1 MSNRKMAS
9 KIEASKSLKHF
20 DGEGDVSAWLAKI
33 ELVASLTDVKD
44 VAKLVPLYLEGGALS
59 LYLELEESKK
69 KDYSQLAAE
78 LLRAYSDSQF
88 VSFSKLK
95 AVKWTGETVEVY
107 ANNIRKLARGAGLK
121 GEGLE
126 QVVKLAFITGF
137 PDSISEELQQVD
149 GIESM
154 PVSAVLGRARVLAA
168 SNAGAGC
175 NINNVAAS
183 VARKGGIKCYT

>member
-1 MSNRKMAS
+1 MAG

-137 PDSISEELQQVD
+137 QDSISVELQ
-149 GIESM
+149 
-154 PVSAVLGRARVLAA
+154 
-168 SNAGAGC
+168 
-175 NINNVAAS
+175 
-183 VARKGGIKCYT
+183 